1 MSIRQA
7 GAEGIDVV
15 GDQLFFVCKFY
26 RTMFVLD
33 LLGNTYT
40 NQTTEDAPLMH
51 GQPDQIERLFNP
63 SDSDESVLYFT
74 QDGGRRAGIDAVN
87 SENQCFTI
95 LESEEYSDETT
106 GLAFS
111 PDGMH
116 MFVSVKQT

>member
-15 GDQLFFVCKFY
+15 GDQLFFVSKHY

-40 NQTTEDAPLMH
+40 NQTTNDAPLLY
-51 GQPDQIERLFNP
+51 GQPDQIERLFDP
-63 SDSDESVLYFT
+63 ADSDESVLYFT

-87 SENQCFTI
+87 SENQCFTV

-116 MFVSVKQT
+116 MFVSVEQA